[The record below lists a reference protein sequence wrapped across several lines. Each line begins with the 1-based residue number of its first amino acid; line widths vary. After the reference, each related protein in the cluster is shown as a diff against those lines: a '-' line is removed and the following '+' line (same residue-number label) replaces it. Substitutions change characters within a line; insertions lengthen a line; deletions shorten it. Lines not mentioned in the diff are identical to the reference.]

1 MIKELIITFFIFNNS
16 LVTESSLV
24 RVVRRVAREEG
35 VTARIRHMGTKER
48 ISGLKKCPESCGFE
62 ISCPVL
68 YGKGDRTVFLSKPGR
83 FAYSDSALDYTGF
96 FNCRAGYLPVSDGT
110 IEDVKTRLRKFIR
123 KFKSKECKGKL
134 K

>member
-1 MIKELIITFFIFNNS
+1 MIKELVITFFIFNNS
-16 LVTESSLV
+16 LVTEGSLV
-24 RVVRRVAREEG
+24 RVVRRVAGREH
-35 VTARIRHMGTKER
+35 VTARIRHMGTRER

-83 FAYSDSALDYTGF
+83 FSYSDSALDYTGF
-96 FNCRAGYLPVSDGT
+96 FNCRAGYLPVSDRT
-110 IEDVKTRLRKFIR
+110 IGNVKGRLRKFIR
-123 KFKSKECKGKL
+123 KFKSKECKEKL